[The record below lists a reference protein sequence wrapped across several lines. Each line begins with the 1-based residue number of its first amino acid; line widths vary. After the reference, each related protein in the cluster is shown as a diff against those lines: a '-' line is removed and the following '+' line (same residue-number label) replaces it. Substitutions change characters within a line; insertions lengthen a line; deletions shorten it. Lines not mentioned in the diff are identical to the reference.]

1 MDNGSDGDLVGC
13 QHPGDHGSHAEAL
26 LMSWEDGGP
35 LDPPEVIEVE
45 CPRCKGDGI
54 DPDDQG
60 DLCMNCDGEGLVG
73 GDQAVRILEDARED
87 MEERR
92 FDQLHEDGLA

>member
-1 MDNGSDGDLVGC
+1 
-13 QHPGDHGSHAEAL
+13 
-26 LMSWEDGGP
+26 MSWEDGGP